1 MRRVL
6 GVIALLMG
14 CAILLWVGYNLL
26 IERQPEA
33 QGRNPLPAIAV
44 SAAMIW
50 VGIMWVRGEQA
61 G

>member
-1 MRRVL
+1 MKRVF
-6 GVIALLMG
+6 GVIALFMG

-33 QGRNPLPAIAV
+33 QGRNPLPAIGV
-44 SAAMIW
+44 SIAMIW
-50 VGIMWVRGEQA
+50 VGIMWVRGKQV